1 MPHCQCSAKR
11 LPLSV
16 IKITRFGPHGPGS
29 INALPLV
36 NGIHETGGSSA
47 FGSGGTGLRQS
58 AKENP
63 APLIAISSYYSRDT
77 GAVPPTV
84 TSGAGQIIGGKDGHQ
99 LCADT

>member
-16 IKITRFGPHGPGS
+16 TKITCFGPHVPDS
-29 INALPLV
+29 ISALPLV

-47 FGSGGTGLRQS
+47 LGSGGTGLRQPV
-58 AKENP
+58 KENL
-63 APLIAISSYYSRDT
+63 PLIAISSYHSRDT

-99 LCADT
+99 RCADT